1 MKPGKR
7 LYTKQRDKPRIN
19 KLDIMLIVLLATTLL
34 FIAVIVWLFYLF
46 QAVPDSLVAGFF
58 AMAGGEC
65 GVLGWIKSGK
75 ERRRE
80 RGYELE
86 DREYNEKHEKE
97 DKTDENTDVS
107 G

>member
-7 LYTKQRDKPRIN
+7 LYTKPRDKPRVN
-19 KLDIMLIVLLATTLL
+19 KLDIFLLAILITTLI
-34 FIAVIVWLFYLF
+34 FIAVMTATFWRF

-58 AMAGGEC
+58 AMVGGEC
-65 GVLGWIKSGK
+65 GILGWIKSSK

-86 DREYNEKHEKE
+86 DREYNEKHKKE
-97 DKTDENTDVS
+97 DENDEVVD
-107 G
+107 